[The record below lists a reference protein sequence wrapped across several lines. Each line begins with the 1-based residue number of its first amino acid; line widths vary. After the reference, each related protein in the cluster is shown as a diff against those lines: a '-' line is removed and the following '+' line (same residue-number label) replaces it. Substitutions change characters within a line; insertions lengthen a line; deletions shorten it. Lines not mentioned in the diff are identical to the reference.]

1 VHEEILVWFK
11 GLVAVTI
18 PLAAFATGLRT
29 SGTLQAAWLWRH
41 PALLD
46 RSLLCLL
53 LIVPLWAVLAM
64 QVLQVS
70 PLVKTGIL
78 AAVLAIGI
86 GPPAALERT
95 QKTETPIEYEIGLDI
110 SLMLLSVVFL
120 PAAVALHGA
129 IFHHDVRLDAVSV
142 AKVVLAEVLIPLGLG
157 VFVARWLPLG
167 TAAIAQYSCVFLSVA
182 PLLIGAIVLVF
193 EGTALRLLGLRA
205 WLVCAVIVLGG
216 ILAGHWLGGPE
227 RDTRGVLA
235 AFSAMRFPA
244 LALLIGAATPYGT
257 RMIPVVLM
265 YIVTSVVMVTAYR
278 AIQDLRQP
286 SQ

>member
-1 VHEEILVWFK
+1 MPHAPAHALGGRQPSAGTSGHLPPTMFVDRSDRACQARSNSRPRNSVHEEILVWFK

-78 AAVLAIGI
+78 ASVLAIGI

-95 QKTETPIEYEIGLDI
+95 QKTETPIEYEIGLDV

-129 IFHHDVRLDAVSV
+129 IFHHDVRL
-142 AKVVLAEVLIPLGLG
+142 
-157 VFVARWLPLG
+157 
-167 TAAIAQYSCVFLSVA
+167 
-182 PLLIGAIVLVF
+182 
-193 EGTALRLLGLRA
+193 
-205 WLVCAVIVLGG
+205 
-216 ILAGHWLGGPE
+216 
-227 RDTRGVLA
+227 
-235 AFSAMRFPA
+235 
-244 LALLIGAATPYGT
+244 
-257 RMIPVVLM
+257 
-265 YIVTSVVMVTAYR
+265 
-278 AIQDLRQP
+278 
-286 SQ
+286 